1 LFVDVFHRRGPQILG
16 GVFFDATRRD
26 CRKFRLEMTKLA
38 IVTHRTGLRPDVVFH
53 GTPDEAVRF
62 YKDFSTP
69 GEVCLFVCRSAER
82 TKKLKAAE
90 PDAEATAPR
99 ARKRVL

>member
-1 LFVDVFHRRGPQILG
+1 MRYVSI
-16 GVFFDATRRD
+16 
-26 CRKFRLEMTKLA
+26 EMTKLA

-53 GTPDEAVRF
+53 GSPDEAIRF

-90 PDAEATAPR
+90 PDEEAIAPR
-99 ARKRVL
+99 ARRRVL

>member
-1 LFVDVFHRRGPQILG
+1 
-16 GVFFDATRRD
+16 
-26 CRKFRLEMTKLA
+26 MTKLA

-53 GTPDEAVRF
+53 GPPDEAVRF

-82 TKKLKAAE
+82 TKKLKAAA

>member
-1 LFVDVFHRRGPQILG
+1 
-16 GVFFDATRRD
+16 
-26 CRKFRLEMTKLA
+26 MTKLA
-38 IVTHRTGLRPDVVFH
+38 IVTHRTGLRPDIVFH
-53 GTPDEAVRF
+53 GTADEAIRF

-82 TKKLKAAE
+82 TKKLKHSAPDEEAA
-90 PDAEATAPR
+90 APR